1 MAERLRFVARRLAG
15 EPMVELCRE
24 FAISRKTGYQI
35 FDRYKESGLEA
46 LTDHSRGPWRYANQL
61 SQQVDPGHEVPPG
74 KSMPPHPAPVAGC
87 RNSLIRFTTKTIQVT
102 CCGRICLHRKKIN
115 LSTAVGIKEVEEG
128 IWLVSFM
135 DYDPGCIDL
144 EEKTVQPLD
153 NPFGPK
159 V

>member
-1 MAERLRFVARRLAG
+1 MDRISSCNRTDVSCVLMCMEAAGGGEGMPWKECSVMAERLRFVARRLAG

-87 RNSLIRFTTKTIQVT
+87 RNSLIRFTTRPSRSHAADASVCTA
-102 CCGRICLHRKKIN
+102 KKLI
-115 LSTAVGIKEVEEG
+115 SAR
-128 IWLVSFM
+128 
-135 DYDPGCIDL
+135 PL
-144 EEKTVQPLD
+144 ESK
-153 NPFGPK
+153 K
-159 V
+159 